1 MEIYV
6 IRAGDTLFQ
15 IAQRFGVTAEAIQ
28 QLNQFSDPG
37 RLVIGQ
43 AILIPPPA
51 VTPLRY
57 TVVAGD
63 TLYLLAK
70 LFNTTVQA
78 LAQANNITNPNQIPV
93 GLTLTIPGWSQ
104 LTHTVRS
111 GDTLYQIAARY
122 GSPMNLIVKVNH
134 ISNPALIYPGQVLII
149 PQAIPTVIRK
159 DIETFAYF
167 QLINLSGLERSLAQ
181 MGTYITY
188 GGLFQYPVNPDGTI
202 TVSANTERGVTLL
215 KRFQI
220 RPMPALTNWSPD
232 IGFDSDL
239 ARTLL
244 GNDTIRQQ
252 VIANTLNLLRQYGMT
267 GVNVDF
273 ENMYPE
279 DRPLYTNFIQ
289 ELAAALRPQG
299 FLTTIAAAPK
309 YADFPNA
316 PWVGAFDY
324 AALGAA
330 ADLIFLMTYE
340 WGWVGGPPMA
350 IAPLNQVRQVIQYAA
365 SLMPPNKLIQG
376 VPLYAYNWVLPDTP
390 QNQASAL
397 TIPAVYDLAY
407 RYGAAINYDPTAQ
420 SPWFRYT
427 DEAGVQHE
435 VWFEDARSVQAKYQ
449 LAGEFNLRGVGY
461 WGYVN
466 EPYGFPQNWPVLT
479 DIFNIVK

>member
-1 MEIYV
+1 
-6 IRAGDTLFQ
+6 
-15 IAQRFGVTAEAIQ
+15 
-28 QLNQFSDPG
+28 N
-37 RLVIGQ
+37 
-43 AILIPPPA
+43 
-51 VTPLRY
+51 
-57 TVVAGD
+57 
-63 TLYLLAK
+63 
-70 LFNTTVQA
+70 
-78 LAQANNITNPNQIPV
+78 
-93 GLTLTIPGWSQ
+93 
-104 LTHTVRS
+104 
-111 GDTLYQIAARY
+111 
-122 GSPMNLIVKVNH
+122 
-134 ISNPALIYPGQVLII
+134 
-149 PQAIPTVIRK
+149 
-159 DIETFAYF
+159 
-167 QLINLSGLERSLAQ
+167 
-181 MGTYITY
+181 
-188 GGLFQYPVNPDGTI
+188 GTI
-202 TVSANTERGVTLL
+202 TVSANTERAVNLL

-220 RPMPALTNWSPD
+220 RPMPVLTNWSPN
-232 IGFDSDL
+232 IGFDADL

-252 VIANTLNLLRQYGMT
+252 VIANTLSLLRQYGMA

-299 FLTTIAAAPK
+299 FLTTIAVAPK
-309 YADFPNA
+309 YADLPNA

-330 ADLIFLMTYE
+330 VDFIFLMTYE

-350 IAPLNQVRQVIQYAA
+350 IAPLNQVRRVIQYAA
-365 SLMPPNKLIQG
+365 SLVPPNKLIQG

-390 QNQASAL
+390 QNQAAAL

-407 RYGAAINYDPTAQ
+407 RYGAVINYDPTAQ

-449 LAGEFNLRGVGY
+449 LASEFNLRGVGF